1 MDNERIFRSEKLA
14 FAVSLPP
21 DLEYTLF
28 IYCLKLSIPL
38 RIEDDCMFS
47 YPISF
52 KAGLK
57 GLTALWLNM
66 LLSLINTVYTISH
79 FLLRVLK

>member
-1 MDNERIFRSEKLA
+1 MDNERIFRSERPA

-21 DLEYTLF
+21 DLEYTLL
-28 IYCLKLSIPL
+28 IYCLKLN
-38 RIEDDCMFS
+38 RIEDNCMFS
-47 YPISF
+47 CPISF

-79 FLLRVLK
+79 FLLRILK